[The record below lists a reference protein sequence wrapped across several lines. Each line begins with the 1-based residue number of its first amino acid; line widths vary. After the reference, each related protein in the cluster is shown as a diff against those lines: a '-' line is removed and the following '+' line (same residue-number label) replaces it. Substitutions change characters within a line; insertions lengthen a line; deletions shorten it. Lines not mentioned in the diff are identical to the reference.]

1 MKGGI
6 CPKCD
11 VEKVIPNML
20 VQAGVSLAGKSPET
34 GRLQVRL
41 EQPPDPKKWI
51 QTARSEEW
59 TFHAWVCGECG
70 YTEFYADDP
79 AGLYDAYKD
88 GWR

>member
-1 MKGGI
+1 MKDGV
-6 CPKCD
+6 CPKCGMD
-11 VEKVIPNML
+11 KVMPNML

-34 GRLQVRL
+34 GKLLVRL
-41 EQPPDPKKWI
+41 EQPIDTKKWI

-59 TFHAWVCGECG
+59 SFHAWVCGSCG

-79 AGLYDAYKD
+79 DKLYEAYAG